1 MGPSAFISHASPQN
15 LGIVQEITNVPVGDG
30 HSRRPF
36 ECSFIE
42 VNGRRAGAE
51 TVTVTRNEILTAVN
65 AAEPFT
71 LTIVEVENGRAK
83 APHYVRRPFSEEPG
97 SAEVA
102 SLIAAADVI
111 ATSIISRAETAA
123 ALVKAVRVGV
133 LKQAEAGAALEVFR
147 EDGSRSPNP
156 LIPATPPSTR
166 ARRFG
171 SGRRPSQ
178 NGSRT

>member
-1 MGPSAFISHASPQN
+1 MHLPKISALFRKSRMRPR
-15 LGIVQEITNVPVGDG
+15 VGDG

-42 VNGRRAGAE
+42 VKGRCAGAK

-65 AAEPFT
+65 AAEQFI
-71 LTIVEVENGRAK
+71 LAIVEVENGRTN

-97 SAEVA
+97 SAEFA

-111 ATSIISRAETAA
+111 ATSIISRAETAV
-123 ALVKAVRVGV
+123 ALAKAVRVGV
-133 LKQAEAGAALEVFR
+133 LKQAEAGTSLDVFR

-166 ARRFG
+166 ARRFE

-178 NGSRT
+178 NGSRL